1 MTGKFTGSGEVQ
13 REQVPWGSLA
23 WFSSPA
29 VTGAKALVVVE
40 VTINPSGGHSF
51 HKHPNQ
57 EEAIYVIDGEVEQ
70 WIGPRKRLLAAGESA
85 FIGKDVVHASFNAS
99 DRTAKLLAVL
109 SPSVGPEGYE
119 LVDVAEQEPWAS
131 IR

>member
-23 WFSSPA
+23 WCSSPA
-29 VTGAKALVVVE
+29 ATSAEALVVVE
-40 VTINPSGGHSF
+40 VTINPGGGHSF

-57 EEAIYVIDGEVEQ
+57 EEVIYMIDGEVEQ
-70 WIGPRKRLLAAGESA
+70 WIGGRKRILGPGDSA

-99 DRTAKLLAVL
+99 DQAARLLAVL
-109 SPSVGPEGYE
+109 SPSIGPEGYE
-119 LVDVAEQEPWAS
+119 LVDVAGQEPWAS